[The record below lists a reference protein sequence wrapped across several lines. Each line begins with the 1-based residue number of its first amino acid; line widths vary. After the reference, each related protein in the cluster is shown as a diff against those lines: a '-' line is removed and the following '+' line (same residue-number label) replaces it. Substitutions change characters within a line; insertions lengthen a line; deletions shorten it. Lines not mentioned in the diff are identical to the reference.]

1 MPPKVAVDA
10 LPPPC
15 LAMKTAMVQMGGEV
29 SVETSRRCANGVV
42 QSALNA
48 YRRQLNNCWPD
59 TLYARYFEMNDE
71 GKRQC
76 LLSYLQNPAS
86 GGFPQEALSDD
97 GGGPPAKVRR
107 VREAGSAAADA
118 EAPTAALATPM
129 KATPSKATP
138 AKSSSM
144 QTCTPQRSPAL
155 LLATSV
161 RSTGTPRI
169 RLSPGPRRRTSVG
182 GKDLGHGACDS
193 RSR

>member
-1 MPPKVAVDA
+1 MPPKIAVDA

-48 YRRQLNNCWPD
+48 YRRQLNNWWPD
-59 TLYARYFEMNDE
+59 TLYARYSEMSDD

-76 LLSYLQNPAS
+76 LVAYLQNPAS

-107 VREAGSAAADA
+107 VREAGSAAADT
-118 EAPTAALATPM
+118 EAPSAAHAPPVRATPT
-129 KATPSKATP
+129 KAAPTKAP
-138 AKSSSM
+138 
-144 QTCTPQRSPAL
+144 
-155 LLATSV
+155 
-161 RSTGTPRI
+161 
-169 RLSPGPRRRTSVG
+169 PRRC
-182 GKDLGHGACDS
+182 GARQLPEDALQAS
-193 RSR
+193 